1 MFPCS
6 LTSSFWLPDTP
17 HPQPLFRE
25 GEGEELSL
33 PADEGGSKGK
43 PILALARFPPLE
55 AGALT

>member
-6 LTSSFWLPDTP
+6 LTGSFWLQRPLTP
-17 HPQPLFRE
+17 NRSPAW